1 MILNG
6 VFNKWQ
12 LPHYGGWYYL
22 HLATFH
28 TVVGGVCICKLA
40 TFHTVVGG
48 VCICKLA
55 TFHTV
60 VGGVPLLETNFQE

>member
-1 MILNG
+1 MSSNKIHTMILNG

-48 VCICKLA
+48 V
-55 TFHTV
+55 
-60 VGGVPLLETNFQE
+60 PLLETNFQE